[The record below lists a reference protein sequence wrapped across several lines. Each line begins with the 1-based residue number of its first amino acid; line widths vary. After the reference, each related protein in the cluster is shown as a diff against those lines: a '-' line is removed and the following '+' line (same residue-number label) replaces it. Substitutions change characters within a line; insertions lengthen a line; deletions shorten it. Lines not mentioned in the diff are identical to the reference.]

1 MKMPKTIAGAAV
13 CGLVAGAMM
22 AAGGCA
28 SSAPPVPAGDPFGA
42 MSIHITAEAPLQQW
56 LRIGDV
62 KVLRDGLMTVVV
74 PVRMAHDGAGDYSI
88 QYRFT
93 FLDQSG
99 RPLASQTQWRMEQLT
114 PRVEKIL
121 EGTALDAATD
131 WRLEIRPARG
141 GVR

>member
-1 MKMPKTIAGAAV
+1 MNKQSAMVGALMV
-13 CGLVAGAMM
+13 GMM
-22 AAGGCA
+22 ALGGCTNT
-28 SSAPPVPAGDPFGA
+28 APPVPAIDPYGA
-42 MSIHITAEAPLQQW
+42 MGVHITVEAPLQQW

-62 KVLRDGLMTVVV
+62 RVVPEGLMTVVV
-74 PVRMAHDGAGDYSI
+74 PVRLAHDGSGDYSI

-99 RPLASQTQWRMEQLT
+99 KPLASQTQWRMEQLT
-114 PRVEKIL
+114 PRVERIL
-121 EGTALDAATD
+121 QGTALDAATD